1 VTPPR
6 DRQDDARAETIA
18 PTIPAEVLVQVRR
31 LEIVTRRMVNE
42 VVAGRYHSVF
52 KGRGM
57 EFMEVREYSPGDDIR
72 TIDWNVTARTGSPHV
87 KTFVEERELSVMLM
101 VDLSGSMRFGTHNR
115 LKSEVAAEICAL
127 LAFSAIKNQDRIGL
141 MIFADEVELLI
152 PPRKGRDHALRVIRE
167 VLACRGRG
175 RQTNFEAATETVL
188 KLLKRKSVLFL
199 VSDFW
204 GGDRWKRPLSL
215 LNRKHDLIA
224 LVMRD
229 PRELELPWCGIV
241 PLQDCESGEVIW
253 VDTADRAFRR
263 RYAALARQ
271 HDERLAQMLKSLQ
284 VDHAFIE
291 CDKPYIDRIVRVFEK
306 RATRY

>member
-6 DRQDDARAETIA
+6 DRQDDAGAEAVA

-101 VDLSGSMRFGTHNR
+101 VDLSGSMRFGTQNR

-141 MIFADEVELLI
+141 TIFADEVELLI

-167 VLACRGRG
+167 VLAYRGRG

-241 PLQDCESGEVIW
+241 PLQDSESGEVIW

-271 HDERLAQMLKSLQ
+271 HDERLAQMLKYLQ